1 MSLLLE
7 ALKRAEKAKAEA
19 ERRARGATQAGD
31 ADPEPTAAQPAKH
44 VTTREDLP
52 PISAPL
58 EIATDDLGAPEAKKP
73 ARELS
78 LEEVPPA
85 PPAAPRSPERREGAR
100 AASEAT
106 ARNRATAQKVFE
118 AKMREPNPRLPFYI
132 TLGVLGVAA
141 VAIFVYFWI
150 QLRPPPPLVNPNP
163 PQPPGEAPTALAQ
176 AKPAEPTPAA
186 QPPAPQPEIPGLP
199 AVSAPSAQAA
209 QPAIPPAPAAAPAT
223 PAPQK
228 PSAGPAAPEIAKAL
242 PPAAKPSAR
251 AAAAPSPA
259 RTAAADQAALSVRR
273 PELQVHP
280 RVESGFAA
288 YHAGDLARARA
299 DYEAALRDDPGN
311 RDALLGLAAV
321 EMRAQRYAEAEA
333 LYQKLLAANPRDPHA
348 QAGLLALR
356 AQILDPVIAES
367 RVKTLLAGDPDAAAL
382 HFALGNQYALQARW
396 AEAQQAYF
404 RAWVA
409 DPENPDFAYNLAV
422 SLDQLRQSAL
432 AAEYYRR
439 ALALA
444 ERRAANFPLEV
455 ARQRAAQLAR

>member
-19 ERRARGATQAGD
+19 ERRARGAVEAAG
-31 ADPEPTAAQPAKH
+31 ADPEPTSAQPAKH
-44 VTTREDLP
+44 VTTRDDLP

-58 EIATDDLGAPEAKKP
+58 EIATDDLGAPEEKKP

-78 LEEVPPA
+78 LEEAQPA
-85 PPAAPRSPERREGAR
+85 PQPALRSPERRDGAR
-100 AASEAT
+100 AASEAA
-106 ARNRATAQKVFE
+106 ARDRAMAQKVFE
-118 AKMREPNPRLPFYI
+118 AKLREPNPRLPFYV
-132 TLGVLGVAA
+132 TLGVLGIAA
-141 VAIFVYFWI
+141 VGIFVYFWI
-150 QLRPPPPLVNPNP
+150 QLQPPPPLVNPNP
-163 PQPPGEAPTALAQ
+163 PRPPGELPTALAQ
-176 AKPAEPTPAA
+176 AKPAEPAPAA
-186 QPPAPQPEIPGLP
+186 PPPEIPGLP
-199 AVSAPSAQAA
+199 AAPAQSAHAVQPAAASAPAV
-209 QPAIPPAPAAAPAT
+209 PPAPAAQSAT

-228 PSAGPAAPEIAKAL
+228 PSAAPAAVARAD
-242 PPAAKPSAR
+242 PPAPKPPAR
-251 AAAAPSPA
+251 AVAAPSTERAP
-259 RTAAADQAALSVRR
+259 AADHAALSVRR

-280 RVESGFAA
+280 RVESGYAA

-299 DYEAALRDDPGN
+299 DYEAALREDPAN

-321 EMRAQRYAEAEA
+321 EMRSQRYAEAEA

-356 AQILDPVIAES
+356 AQILDPVLAES
-367 RVKTLLAGDPDAAAL
+367 RVKTLLAADPEAAAL

-444 ERRAANFPLEV
+444 ERRAANFPLEA